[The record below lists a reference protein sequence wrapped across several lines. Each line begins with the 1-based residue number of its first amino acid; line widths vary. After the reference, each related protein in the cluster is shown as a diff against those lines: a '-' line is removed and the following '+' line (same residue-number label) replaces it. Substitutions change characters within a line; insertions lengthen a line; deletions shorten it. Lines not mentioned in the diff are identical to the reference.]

1 MVILWGLVYNIIN
14 YFFTV
19 LWYHIKGKIPRGK
32 MKTISLNDWDL
43 IQLEENGFV
52 EYGEYIITKKPK

>member
-1 MVILWGLVYNIIN
+1 
-14 YFFTV
+14 
-19 LWYHIKGKIPRGK
+19 